1 MKYFLASLCLLI
13 AGLCMQFAFAAN
25 CDFGGG
31 EDIKSAF
38 KDCNPSIGIDAK
50 PNADYDVQD
59 SGSDFRTFVGTFT
72 RRIQIFTS
80 IIAIG
85 MIVWIGLGLVLP
97 VSAEVKEAYKGK
109 LISVI
114 LGFLAM
120 IAATLIVNGLIN
132 LVYEVFK

>member
-1 MKYFLASLCLLI
+1 MKYFLTSLCLL
-13 AGLCMQFAFAAN
+13 ATGLCMHFTFAAN
-25 CDFGGG
+25 CDFKGG
-31 EDIKSAF
+31 DVASAF

-50 PNADYDVQD
+50 PNADYDIQD

-97 VSAEVKEAYKGK
+97 VNAEEKEAYKGK

-114 LGFLAM
+114 PGFLAM
-120 IAATLIVNGLIN
+120 IAATLLVNGLIN